1 MTNITDI
8 KEYSITGIFKTTTK
22 IKQDA
27 DSTESKHIN
36 LNVHMN
42 NASLQDIMSKALRT
56 TVISWANGPGRS
68 KWNTWKHNGSVDID
82 FKAPGKKIKTR
93 EESIEDAKL
102 TFMKAGVDVDSAL
115 TMAIKV
121 VDNPELVQ

>member
-1 MTNITDI
+1 MTNITNI
-8 KEYSITGIFKTTTK
+8 KGYSITGIFKTTTK

-42 NASLQDIMSKALRT
+42 NASLQDIVTKALRT

-68 KWNTWKHNGSVDID
+68 KWNTWTNNGSVDID

-93 EESIEDAKL
+93 DESIEDARL
-102 TFMKAGVDVDSAL
+102 TFMKAGISDVDA
-115 TMAIKV
+115 TAMAIKV
-121 VDNPELVQ
+121 VDNPELIQ

>member
-1 MTNITDI
+1 MENITNIKDYTV
-8 KEYSITGIFKTTTK
+8 TGVFKTTTS

-36 LNVHMN
+36 LNIRMN
-42 NASLQDIMSKALRT
+42 NTPLQDVITKALRP

-93 EESIEDAKL
+93 DESIEDARL
-102 TFMKAGVDVDSAL
+102 TFMKAGISDVDAMA
-115 TMAIKV
+115 MAIKV
-121 VDNPELVQ
+121 VDNPELIQ